1 MNYSLERRVRQPEQ
15 LGADRLF
22 RLIVSL
28 GIRMS
33 LRFLT
38 IVTLLPALAAA
49 AVPTP
54 REHLGF
60 TPGDDRKLANFT
72 EIISYFQKIE
82 KVSDRIRLQEFGR
95 SSQGKPMIVAFIS
108 APENLKRLEQ
118 FRELNE
124 KLALARVEPDEAR
137 RLADTGK
144 AIVWI
149 DSGLHA
155 TEVAPSQHAPEL
167 AYRMITDE
175 SEETRRIRQ
184 NVILMQVPCINP
196 DGLDWVVEWYRSN
209 LGTPYELAA
218 MPRLYQKY
226 AGHDNNR
233 DYFMLNL
240 RETRHVTEILFQK
253 WFPHIV
259 YNQHQVPPFP
269 ARIFVPPYAEPL
281 NPNIPAGVME
291 GITLIGAAMKERF
304 ARNDQPGVL
313 SYFGFDAWWNG
324 GLRSVPAF
332 HNMHGILTETAGFL
346 YGHSREYKAAEFPER
361 FGNGIPT
368 KEPSVFYERPWMGG
382 KWGVREAIDYM
393 LTADLAILELAS
405 SRPAHFLHKAYE
417 IARANIARG
426 EAGKPWAYVIPP
438 DQSDRSAARAMLW
451 RLQYSGVEAHRAA
464 ARFEAGGKNYPEGT
478 IVLRTAQ
485 PFRGYLVDLME
496 PQRYPELRTGPGGA
510 VRRPYDIAGWTLP
523 MLMGVAVDRV
533 DSTVNVALEKQ
544 PLEVNARES
553 RDHRD
558 TGFFLTM
565 SRLLKEGVK
574 VRWSPDGG
582 LLEPRDAAY
591 AGGKWEFAA
600 PRVAI
605 YEPWTTNMDAGW
617 TDWLLDTFRIPH
629 TMIHNAD
636 FKAGHLRKRFDT
648 IILATQSANAILH
661 GIREGER
668 TGARSGPDV
677 QIRQRPEYT
686 GGIGLGGLTEL
697 DAFVRD
703 GGTLIAFD
711 AATELPV
718 QNFPLPIR
726 LALRAPEGTGGGDG
740 ATFSSPG
747 SILRINVETGHPVAF
762 GMPKEA
768 FAFSTGGQV
777 FDVTLLQDF
786 NQGDREVRVV
796 ARYADGKLLASGW
809 VNNERAVL
817 GQPVL
822 VEARHGKGKVLLFG
836 FRPQHR
842 GQTYGTFKLVLNAI
856 FLGSAKSL

>member
-1 MNYSLERRVRQPEQ
+1 MSI
-15 LGADRLF
+15 RL
-22 RLIVSL
+22 LAIV
-28 GIRMS
+28 M
-33 LRFLT
+33 
-38 IVTLLPALAAA
+38 LLPALSAA
-49 AVPTP
+49 AVPSP

-60 TPGDDRKLANFT
+60 TPGDERKLANFT

-82 KVSDRIRLQEFGR
+82 KASDRIRLQEFGR
-95 SSQGKPMIVAFIS
+95 SSHGKPLVVAFIS
-108 APENLKRLEQ
+108 APENLKRLDQ
-118 FRELNE
+118 FRDVNE
-124 KLALARVEPDEAR
+124 KLALARVPPDEAR
-137 RLADTGK
+137 RLADLGK

-167 AYRMITDE
+167 AYRLITDE

-196 DGLDWVVEWYRSN
+196 DGLDWVVEWYRGN

-218 MPRLYQKY
+218 LPRLYQKY

-240 RETRHVTEILFQK
+240 RETRHVTEMLFQK

-281 NPNIPAGVME
+281 NPNIPAAVME
-291 GITLIGAAMKERF
+291 GINLIGAAMKERF

-332 HNMHGILTETAGFL
+332 HNMHGILTETAGFM

-368 KEPSVFYERPWMGG
+368 KEPSVFYEQPWMGG

-417 IARANIARG
+417 VARNNIAKG
-426 EAGKPWAYVIPP
+426 EGGKPWAYVIPR
-438 DQSDRSAARAMLW
+438 DQADRSAARAMLW

-464 ARFEAGGKNYPEGT
+464 VPFEAGGRKYAEGT
-478 IVLRTAQ
+478 VVLKAAQ

-496 PQRYPELRTGPGGA
+496 PQRYPDLRTGTGGA

-523 MLMGVAVDRV
+523 MLMGVTVDRLDTAV
-533 DSTVNVALEKQ
+533 KVTLEKQ
-544 PLEVNARES
+544 PLEVNAGES
-553 RDHRD
+553 KDHRD

-565 SRLLKEGVK
+565 ARLLKERVK
-574 VRWSPDGG
+574 VRWSADGG

-591 AGGKWEFAA
+591 GSGKWEFAP

-617 TDWLLDTFRIPH
+617 TDWLLDTFQIPH
-629 TMIHNAD
+629 SMVHNAD
-636 FKAGHLRKRFDT
+636 IKAGGLRGRFDT
-648 IILATQSANAILH
+648 IILASQTANAILH

-668 TGARSGPDV
+668 TSARSGPEV
-677 QIRQRPEYT
+677 EIRQRPEYT
-686 GGIGLGGLTEL
+686 GGIGLGGLTAL

-711 AATELPV
+711 AAAELPV

-726 LALRAPEGTGGGDG
+726 LALRAPEGSAGSDG
-740 ATFSSPG
+740 AFSSPG
-747 SILRINVETGHPVAF
+747 SILRIDVETGHPVAF

-777 FDVTLLQDF
+777 FDVTLLPDF
-786 NQGDREVRVV
+786 NQGDREVKVI
-796 ARYADGKLLASGW
+796 ARYAAGKLLASGW
-809 VNNERAVL
+809 INNERAVL

-822 VEARHGKGKVLLFG
+822 VEARHGKGKVVLFG

-856 FLGSAKSL
+856 FLGSARAL